1 MLFDIVAC
9 SNTVFFFFNLRKLNK
24 DIPEY
29 QMDLLVTM
37 RAGIKITVG
46 YRLQPT
52 KNK

>member
-9 SNTVFFFFNLRKLNK
+9 SDTVFFFNLCKLNK

-37 RAGIKITVG
+37 RAEIKITVS
-46 YRLQPT
+46 YQLQPT